1 MNKKTVILLIIG
13 FTAVSIGIACFLQF
27 KDRTKELEVT
37 VDPIALK
44 INTITPNNL
53 DGYLKK
59 HKTAYV
65 YFGRP
70 DCSDCNEFDPNL
82 IKSIDKYKVYDKLV
96 YVNLI
101 EVRKDK
107 QLWEKFKQKYGIK
120 YTPTLAKY
128 EYDERKNKQKPKF
141 IVQWTPE
148 NGTVLKDFDN
158 FVSKIEK

>member
-82 IKSIDKYKVYDKLV
+82 IKSIDKYKVYDKLI

-107 QLWEKFKQKYGIK
+107 QLWERQ
-120 YTPTLAKY
+120 
-128 EYDERKNKQKPKF
+128 
-141 IVQWTPE
+141 
-148 NGTVLKDFDN
+148 
-158 FVSKIEK
+158 

>member
-27 KDRTKELEVT
+27 KDRTKKLEVT

-53 DGYLKK
+53 DEYLKK

-82 IKSIDKYKVYDKLV
+82 IKSI
-96 YVNLI
+96 
-101 EVRKDK
+101 
-107 QLWEKFKQKYGIK
+107 
-120 YTPTLAKY
+120 
-128 EYDERKNKQKPKF
+128 
-141 IVQWTPE
+141 
-148 NGTVLKDFDN
+148 
-158 FVSKIEK
+158 